1 MRHLKKFENFRFRM
15 SEDVD
20 HEYIRN
26 CFADF
31 IDAGA
36 HVSID
41 GNLFQMSAKLPADL
55 AQIKALPNMP
65 EYYGMFGLEYVSDE
79 NSAMRRIL
87 AGHDLNNE
95 FYKEIGR
102 AFDRLA
108 DEYPDLRMKMDAG
121 DSSVSITISRG

>member
-1 MRHLKKFENFRFRM
+1 MKYLKKFESFRFRM

-20 HEYIRN
+20 PEYIRN

-55 AQIKALPNMP
+55 ARIKD
-65 EYYGMFGLEYVSDE
+65 GIVGDGLEYVSDE
-79 NSAMRRIL
+79 NSAMRKIL

-108 DEYPDLRMKMDAG
+108 DEYPDLRTRMTPG
-121 DSSVSITISRG
+121 DSSVYITITRG

>member
-1 MRHLKKFENFRFRM
+1 MRIKRFCESFRFRM

-55 AQIKALPNMP
+55 ARIKD
-65 EYYGMFGLEYVSDE
+65 GIVGDGLEYVSDE
-79 NSAMRRIL
+79 NSAMRKIL
-87 AGHDLNNE
+87 AGHELNNE

-121 DSSVSITISRG
+121 DSSVSITIARG

>member
-1 MRHLKKFENFRFRM
+1 MKHLKRFDESFRFRM

-55 AQIKALPNMP
+55 ARIKD
-65 EYYGMFGLEYVSDE
+65 GIGIVGDGLEYVSDE
-79 NSAMRRIL
+79 NSAMRKIL

-108 DEYPDLRMKMDAG
+108 DEYPDLRTRMTPG
-121 DSSVSITISRG
+121 DSSVYITITRG

>member
-1 MRHLKKFENFRFRM
+1 MRHLKKFESFKFRM

-41 GNLFQMSAKLPADL
+41 GNLFQMTAKLPADL
-55 AQIKALPNMP
+55 DQIK
-65 EYYGMFGLEYVSDE
+65 YIGIVGDGLEYVSDE
-79 NSAMRRIL
+79 NSKMRKIL

-108 DEYPDLRMKMDAG
+108 DEYPYLRMRMTAG
-121 DSSVSITISRG
+121 DSSVSITIARG

>member
-1 MRHLKKFENFRFRM
+1 MRIKRFDESFKFRM

-55 AQIKALPNMP
+55 ARIKD
-65 EYYGMFGLEYVSDE
+65 GIGIVGDGLEYVSDD
-79 NSAMRRIL
+79 NSAMRKIV

-108 DEYPDLRMKMDAG
+108 DEYPDLRMRMTPG
-121 DSSVSITISRG
+121 DSSVYITIARG

>member
-1 MRHLKKFENFRFRM
+1 MRIKRFGESFKFRM

-36 HVSID
+36 DVSID
-41 GNLFQMSAKLPADL
+41 GNVFQMSAKLPANLAKIRDL
-55 AQIKALPNMP
+55 NDYLLAT
-65 EYYGMFGLEYVSDE
+65 GDGLEYVSDE
-79 NSAMRRIL
+79 NSATRKIL

-108 DEYPDLRMKMDAG
+108 DEYPDLRMRMIPG
-121 DSSVSITISRG
+121 DSSVYIMIARG

>member
-1 MRHLKKFENFRFRM
+1 MRIKRFGESFRFRM

-55 AQIKALPNMP
+55 ARIKD
-65 EYYGMFGLEYVSDE
+65 GIGIVGDGLEYVSDE
-79 NSAMRRIL
+79 NSAMRKIL

-108 DEYPDLRMKMDAG
+108 DEYPDLRTRMTPG
-121 DSSVSITISRG
+121 DSSVYITITRG

>member
-1 MRHLKKFENFRFRM
+1 MKHLKRFDESFRFRM

-31 IDAGA
+31 IDEGA

-55 AQIKALPNMP
+55 ARIKD
-65 EYYGMFGLEYVSDE
+65 GIGIVGDGLEYVSDE
-79 NSAMRRIL
+79 NSAMRKIL

-108 DEYPDLRMKMDAG
+108 DEYPDLRTRMTPG
-121 DSSVSITISRG
+121 DSSVYITITRG

>member
-1 MRHLKKFENFRFRM
+1 MRHLNKFENFRFRM

-55 AQIKALPNMP
+55 ARIKL
-65 EYYGMFGLEYVSDE
+65 EFLDGIVGDGLEYVSDE
-79 NSAMRRIL
+79 NSAMRKIL

-108 DEYPDLRMKMDAG
+108 DEYPDLRTRMTPG
-121 DSSVSITISRG
+121 DSSVSITITRG

>member
-1 MRHLKKFENFRFRM
+1 MRHLNKFENFRFRM

-55 AQIKALPNMP
+55 ARIKD
-65 EYYGMFGLEYVSDE
+65 GIGIVGDGLEYVSDE
-79 NSAMRRIL
+79 NSAMRKIL

-108 DEYPDLRMKMDAG
+108 DEYPDLRMRMTPG
-121 DSSVSITISRG
+121 DSSVYITITRG

>member
-1 MRHLKKFENFRFRM
+1 MRIKRFGESFRFRM

-55 AQIKALPNMP
+55 ARIKD
-65 EYYGMFGLEYVSDE
+65 GIVGDGLEYVSDE
-79 NSAMRRIL
+79 NSAMRKIL
-87 AGHDLNNE
+87 AGHELNNE

-121 DSSVSITISRG
+121 DSSVSITIARG

>member
-1 MRHLKKFENFRFRM
+1 MRIKRFEESFSFRM

-41 GNLFQMSAKLPADL
+41 GNLFQMSAKLPVDL
-55 AQIKALPNMP
+55 ARIKALPNTP
-65 EYYGMFGLEYVSDE
+65 EYGGFGLEYVSDE
-79 NSAMRRIL
+79 NSAMRRII

-108 DEYPDLRMKMDAG
+108 DEYPDLRMKMIPG
-121 DSSVSITISRG
+121 DSSVSITIARG

>member
-1 MRHLKKFENFRFRM
+1 MRIKRFGESFRFRM

-55 AQIKALPNMP
+55 ARIKD
-65 EYYGMFGLEYVSDE
+65 GIVGDGLEYVSDE
-79 NSAMRRIL
+79 NSAMRKIL

-121 DSSVSITISRG
+121 DSSVSITIARG

>member
-1 MRHLKKFENFRFRM
+1 MKIKRFGESFRFRM

-55 AQIKALPNMP
+55 TKLKAWPNIQ
-65 EYYGMFGLEYVSDE
+65 ETGGDSLEYVSDE
-79 NSAMRRIL
+79 NNTMRKIL

-108 DEYPDLRMKMDAG
+108 DEYPDLRMRMTPG
-121 DSSVSITISRG
+121 DSSVYITITRG

>member
-1 MRHLKKFENFRFRM
+1 MRHLNKFENFRFRM

-55 AQIKALPNMP
+55 TKLKSWPNLQ
-65 EYYGMFGLEYVSDE
+65 EIGGDGLEYVSDE
-79 NSAMRRIL
+79 NSAMRKIL

-108 DEYPDLRMKMDAG
+108 DEYPDLRTRMTPG
-121 DSSVSITISRG
+121 DSSVYITITRG

>member
-1 MRHLKKFENFRFRM
+1 MRIKRFEESFSFRM

-55 AQIKALPNMP
+55 NRIKD
-65 EYYGMFGLEYVSDE
+65 GISGDGLEYVSDE
-79 NSAMRRIL
+79 NSAVRRIL

-108 DEYPDLRMKMDAG
+108 DEYPDLRMRMTPG
-121 DSSVSITISRG
+121 DSVVYITIARG

>member
-1 MRHLKKFENFRFRM
+1 MRIKRFGESFRFRM

-36 HVSID
+36 HVS
-41 GNLFQMSAKLPADL
+41 
-55 AQIKALPNMP
+55 
-65 EYYGMFGLEYVSDE
+65 
-79 NSAMRRIL
+79 
-87 AGHDLNNE
+87 
-95 FYKEIGR
+95 

-108 DEYPDLRMKMDAG
+108 DEYPDLRMRMDAG
-121 DSSVSITISRG
+121 DSSVSITITRG

>member
-1 MRHLKKFENFRFRM
+1 M

-55 AQIKALPNMP
+55 ARIKL
-65 EYYGMFGLEYVSDE
+65 EFLDGIVGDGLEYVSDE
-79 NSAMRRIL
+79 NSAMRKIL

-108 DEYPDLRMKMDAG
+108 DEYPDLRTRMTPG
-121 DSSVSITISRG
+121 DSSVYITITRG